1 MRGDRGASAT
11 VERLTMRNA
20 KDGPR
25 RRDRVA
31 LRRWLVHLALIV
43 SFAAA
48 LASSIFLSD
57 RYLGHAG
64 VTDHSVIGGV
74 VLALVVVHLVQ
85 RRRTVWRLVRTLAR
99 VASSSSAHVRLAVSD
114 SILWLLLLMATGSGM
129 ADFVAGRTI
138 MLPGPPSRL
147 GKWHLDSVVV
157 LLGYVIVHV
166 LRRRS
171 RLRTSH
177 VR

>member
-1 MRGDRGASAT
+1 MTT
-11 VERLTMRNA
+11 VTGRSRQR
-20 KDGPR
+20 DG
-25 RRDRVA
+25 VA
-31 LRRWLVHLALIV
+31 RRRWLVHLALMA
-43 SFAAA
+43 SFVVA

-57 RYLGHAG
+57 TYLGHSG
-64 VTDHSVIGGV
+64 VTDHSIVGGV

-85 RRRTVWRLVRTLAR
+85 RRRTVWRLMKGLAR
-99 VASSSSAHVRLAVSD
+99 VASSSSAQVRLAMSD
-114 SILWLLLLMATGSGM
+114 LILWLLLLNATGSGL
-129 ADFVAGRTI
+129 ADFVSGRTI

-157 LLGYVIVHV
+157 LLGYVLVHV
-166 LRRRS
+166 LRRRA